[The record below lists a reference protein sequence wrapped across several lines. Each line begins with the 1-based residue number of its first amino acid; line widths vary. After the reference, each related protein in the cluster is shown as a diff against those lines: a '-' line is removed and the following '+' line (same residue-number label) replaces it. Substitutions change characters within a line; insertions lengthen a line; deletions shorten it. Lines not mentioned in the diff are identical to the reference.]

1 MTHQIISAGQMLT
14 PEGWRPDMAVEIGA
28 DGTIAAVRPAGELPA
43 QREKI
48 TIGALLPAP
57 GNVHSHSFQR
67 AMAGLTESRGENPR
81 DDFWTW
87 RALMY
92 RFLEQ
97 LTPDDIEAIA
107 ALVQME
113 MLEAGYAAIGEFH
126 YLHHQVGGGHY
137 DAIAELS
144 ERCIAAARL
153 TGIGYTHLPVL
164 YMRGG
169 MDGRPLAGGQKR
181 FGNDLASFARLH
193 DACRDLMKS
202 ATADFVL
209 GVAPHSLRAV
219 DREGLALC
227 EKIADADPIHIHAA
241 EQQGEVE
248 EALAALNARPVEWLL
263 ANAGIDDRWCFIH
276 ATQMSDEETTS
287 LANARCVI
295 GACPITE
302 SNLGDGILKAD
313 LYLAH
318 GGRLAIGSDSDIRI
332 SLSEELRTLEYSQ
345 RLRDK
350 RRVVLADAEHSCGR
364 YMYERI
370 ARGSAQ
376 ALGRNSGRI
385 EAGALADFVA
395 IDTDAPLLG
404 GLTGDHLLD
413 TWIFAGDDRLVT
425 DVWAAGRH
433 VVRGGAHINR
443 EPISAR
449 FNAVMARLRA
459 AL

>member
-1 MTHQIISAGQMLT
+1 MLT
-14 PEGWRPDMAVEIGA
+14 PDGWRSDMAVEIGA
-28 DGTIAAVRPAGELPA
+28 DGKIAAVCAAGEIPA

-48 TIGALLPAP
+48 TVGALLPAP
-57 GNVHSHSFQR
+57 ANVHSHGFQR

-97 LTPDDIEAIA
+97 LTPDDLEAIA

-126 YLHHQVGGGHY
+126 YIHHQVGGGHY
-137 DAIAELS
+137 ESISELS
-144 ERCIAAARL
+144 ARSIAAAAL

-169 MDGRPLAGGQKR
+169 MDDRPLAGGQQR
-181 FGNDLASFARLH
+181 FGNDFNSFTRLH
-193 DACRDLMKS
+193 DECRDVLKS
-202 ATADFVL
+202 APADFVL

-219 DREGLALC
+219 DREGISLC
-227 EKIADADPIHIHAA
+227 EKIAGAGPIHIHAA
-241 EQQGEVE
+241 EQEGEVE
-248 EALAALNARPVEWLL
+248 EALAALYARPVEWLL
-263 ANAGIDDRWCFIH
+263 ANAGIDHRWCLIH
-276 ATQMSDEETTS
+276 ATQMTDDETTS
-287 LANARCVI
+287 VANAGCVI

-313 LYLAH
+313 LYLAR

-350 RRVVLADAEHSCGR
+350 RRVVLASAEQSCGR

-370 ARGSAQ
+370 ARGGAQ
-376 ALGRNSGRI
+376 ALTRDSGRI
-385 EAGALADFVA
+385 EVGALADVVA
-395 IDTDAPLLG
+395 IDKDAPLLG
-404 GLTGDHLLD
+404 GLSGDHLLD

-449 FNAVMARLRA
+449 FNAVMTRLRA